1 MQCGHLNF
9 WQSVGDEDRA
19 LAATSE
25 TLSLA
30 TLFAMLSV
38 GFLLVLPVQFSGWIL
53 RLRRYDRP
61 ALWVQG
67 MAVAI
72 YSALIVLTAAELW
85 LAFDCAGYVKPPG
98 EDGWPA
104 AYGLILWG
112 LFMTIVISVA
122 GAVEFAIV

>member
-1 MQCGHLNF
+1 MQCGHYNF

-30 TLFAMLSV
+30 ILLAMLSV

-53 RLRRYDRP
+53 RLRHYDRP
-61 ALWVQG
+61 ALLVQA
-67 MAVAI
+67 MVVAI
-72 YSALIVLTAAELW
+72 YSALIVATAAELW
-85 LAFDCAGYVKPPG
+85 LAFDCAGNVEPPG

-104 AYGLILWG
+104 AYGLVLWG
-112 LFMTIVISVA
+112 LFMTMIIAVA
-122 GAVEFAIV
+122 GAIEFATV